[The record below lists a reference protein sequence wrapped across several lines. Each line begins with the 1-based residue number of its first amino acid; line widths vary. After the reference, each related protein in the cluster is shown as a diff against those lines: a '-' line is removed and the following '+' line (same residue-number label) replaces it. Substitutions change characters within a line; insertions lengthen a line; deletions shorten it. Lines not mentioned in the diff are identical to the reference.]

1 MTKVFEGQPPGLV
14 KAVTDEFE
22 AGEVGVQQVVQ
33 MEVIQRQARTGY
45 GGPDYD
51 ARMNGELHV
60 VAAARIPAVTV
71 ACKRVR
77 F

>member
-1 MTKVFEGQPPGLV
+1 
-14 KAVTDEFE
+14 
-22 AGEVGVQQVVQ
+22 VVQ